1 MDISFEQQQLS
12 HIAAELAVL
21 AVRETKD
28 LAGDPG
34 FAALDALTGGRL
46 ASLAK
51 DEGFSGKAGTQLR
64 VPVQGLAAPWVC
76 LVGLGEQK
84 SSAASNPE
92 PRSLDSLAKVVAG
105 LAKQRPRIAVGISLD
120 AAVATDAEAVAH
132 VVESLALGLQLAAYK
147 YERFRKPSD
156 EETLDAQVILAWA
169 DGGATP
175 AEGFQADE
183 ALKRARILAESTNLA
198 RDLVNEPPNSLSTVA
213 LAERCESL
221 AKRFGVSCDIW
232 GPDVLERERM
242 ALFLAVARGSAS
254 PAQLVRLHYA
264 PPTAS
269 GKQTPRR
276 KVTFVGKGL
285 TFDSGGLSLK
295 PAKSM
300 ETMKLDMGGA
310 ATTLGIMLAAARLG
324 VDVEL
329 TAYIGIAENMPGPD
343 AYRPGDVYQARN
355 GKFVEVI
362 NTDAEGRLVLADVLA
377 YAAEEKPDL
386 IVDHATLTG
395 ACMVALGPYVAG
407 LFTPDDALATDY
419 AAAATRAGEGMWRL
433 PLQDALAEGLKSDIA
448 DMKHTGEALGG
459 AISAAHF
466 LHAFVGEVPWVHI
479 DLAGPSF
486 LERPHGLFAK
496 GATGFGIRAAIAYLE
511 ALKAA

>member
-1 MDISFEQQQLS
+1 MDISFEQRQLS
-12 HIAAELAVL
+12 HIAAELAVF
-21 AVRETKD
+21 AVNETKN
-28 LAGDPG
+28 LAGNPS
-34 FAALDALTGGRL
+34 FAALDALTGGHL
-46 ASLAK
+46 ATLAK
-51 DEGFSGKAGTQLR
+51 DEGFCGKAGTQLR
-64 VPVQGLAAPWVC
+64 VPVQGLAAPWLC
-76 LVGLGEQK
+76 LVGLGDAKQ
-84 SSAASNPE
+84 SAESTSEWPH
-92 PRSLDSLAKVVAG
+92 LDALAKAVAG
-105 LAKQRPRIAVGISLD
+105 LAKQRRRIALG
-120 AAVATDAEAVAH
+120 VALEPGLATNGEAVARGI
-132 VVESLALGLQLAAYK
+132 ESLALGLQLAAYS
-147 YERFRKPSD
+147 YERFRTPTD
-156 EETLDAQVILAWA
+156 EETLDVQVILAWA
-169 DGGATP
+169 DGGALP
-175 AEGFQADE
+175 ADGFVADE
-183 ALKRARILAESTNLA
+183 ALKRARILAECTNLA
-198 RDLVNEPPNSLSTVA
+198 RDLVNEPPNALGTVA

-221 AKRFGVSCDIW
+221 AKRYGVSCEIW

-242 ALFLAVARGSAS
+242 ALFLAVARGSAA

-269 GKQTPRR
+269 GKQTPRH

-324 VDVEL
+324 VDIEL

-377 YAAEEKPDL
+377 YAAEENPDL

-407 LFTPDDALATDY
+407 LFTPDDSLAADY
-419 AAAATRAGEGMWRL
+419 AAAARRAGEGMWRL
-433 PLQDALAEGLKSDIA
+433 PLQEALAEGLKSDIA
-448 DMKHTGEALGG
+448 DLKHTGEALGG

-466 LHAFVGEVPWVHI
+466 LQAFVGDVRWAHI

-496 GATGFGIRAAIAYLE
+496 GATGFGVRTAIAFLE
-511 ALKAA
+511 GFKAS